1 MSQLKREARK
11 PVHATRRT
19 FARWLRRILL
29 GVGLLGVVVLLV
41 YNWLPKPVAVETA
54 TARRGPLEV
63 TVEEDGKTRVH
74 DRFVVAAP
82 ISGNLARIE
91 LQAGDAIAAGQVI
104 AQIQPPDPALLDP
117 RSRDEA
123 TARLAAAIAQQRT
136 AQTTVSRA
144 RVAREQAIRD
154 AERTRKL
161 ASTGAVT
168 ATERERS
175 DLAEQLAIADA
186 AAADQQLT
194 AAVASVAAAR
204 AVLGQGTRVG
214 ASFPVA
220 SPASGRVFKVVRDSA
235 GPVGAGAPLLELGDP
250 HAIEVVIDVLSSD
263 AARITTGMPCTIS
276 AWGGDHDLAGTVSR
290 IEPSA
295 FTHIS
300 ALGVEEQRVNIVI
313 AITDPPAALGDGFR
327 VEGKII
333 LWAGETLTLPGSAVF
348 RDKGAW
354 AIYAIER
361 GRAKLVHVDIGRRGR
376 LDVEIARGVSPGT
389 LVILHPGDAVADG
402 TRVSASA
409 GE

>member
-1 MSQLKREARK
+1 MSELQRVARK
-11 PVHATRRT
+11 PNHAARRA
-19 FARWLRRILL
+19 FGRWFRRIAI
-29 GVGLLGVVVLLV
+29 GAALLGVVALLV
-41 YNWLPKPVAVETA
+41 YNWMPKPLEVETA
-54 TARRGPLEV
+54 TARRAPLEV

-91 LQAGDAIAAGQVI
+91 LQAGDAIATGQVI

-123 TARLAAAIAQQRT
+123 TARLAAAVAQQRT
-136 AQTTVSRA
+136 AQTTVARA
-144 RVAREQAIRD
+144 RAAREQAIRD

-161 ASTGAVT
+161 AGTGAVT
-168 ATERERS
+168 ASERERS

-186 AAADQQLT
+186 AAAEQQLT

-214 ASFPVA
+214 AAFPVA

-235 GPVGAGAPLLELGDP
+235 GPVVAGAPLLELGDP

-263 AARITTGMPCTIS
+263 AARITPGMPCTIT

-300 ALGVEEQRVNIVI
+300 ALGVEEQRVNVII
-313 AITDPPAALGDGFR
+313 AISDPPATLGDGFR
-327 VEGKII
+327 VEGRII

-354 AIYAIER
+354 AVYTIER

-376 LDVEIARGVSPGT
+376 LDVEVTRGLSPGAR
-389 LVILHPGDAVADG
+389 VILHPGDAVADG
-402 TRVSASA
+402 TRVAS
-409 GE
+409 GS